1 MELRSLRA
9 FVEVA
14 RMGSFTAAAERLS
27 LTQSGVSKLVR
38 QLEDELGVVLLKRTT
53 RRVGL
58 TDAGRIVMTH
68 AEEML
73 QRAQGIASEL
83 TELKGLARGELRIGV
98 PTLGPR
104 LMVPLIGEYRRR
116 YPGVELRF
124 FEDGSRAIESA
135 LLEGRLELGGLLAP
149 VDTARFEHRMLIDDR
164 LALLAPS
171 ASRWA
176 GRTTVR
182 LADLAGEPLL
192 LFLSS
197 YKLNERILEACRET
211 GFTPTIAGRSGQLG
225 FIRELVRS
233 RVGVALLP
241 RSELVGVDPK
251 DFVVAELREPV
262 LPWRI
267 DLVWVRGGYLS
278 PAARRWLDL
287 VAETTGTPRKAR

>member
-14 RMGSFTAAAERLS
+14 RSGGFTAAAERLS

-38 QLEDELGVVLLKRTT
+38 RLEDELGVGLLKRTT
-53 RRVGL
+53 RRIVL

-68 AEEML
+68 AEEIL
-73 QRAQGIASEL
+73 QRTQGIANEL
-83 TELKGLARGELRIGV
+83 TELKGLVRGELRIGV

-124 FEDGSRAIESA
+124 FEEGSRAIESA

-149 VDTARFEHRMLIDDR
+149 VDTTRFEHRMLIDDR

-182 LADLAGEPLL
+182 LKDLADEPLL

-197 YKLNERILEACRET
+197 YKLNERILEACRAT

-251 DFVVAELREPV
+251 DCVVAELREPV
-262 LPWRI
+262 IPWRI
-267 DLVWVRGGYLS
+267 DLVWARGGYLS

-287 VAETTGTPRKAR
+287 MAETTRAAGRAR